1 MPWYF
6 PSNENAITATIT
18 SNKWM
23 PRFLSSAPT
32 AIFSDTPKETS
43 LDYWTRTDQ
52 ESKSKRIRKDI
63 PPLKIKRSIPVSVGC
78 ISFKIKYF
86 YLRMNQRI
94 SLIRSIIFSIF
105 DKACT
110 SILLLEVR
118 WLALIKCA
126 LPKFRNNTDSN
137 NFSRINLFPSKLKPE
152 VSICIYSLASYF

>member
-1 MPWYF
+1 MILLKKYHWIT
-6 PSNENAITATIT
+6 ELELIKNANTKNAKGY
-18 SNKWM
+18 S
-23 PRFLSSAPT
+23 PFE
-32 AIFSDTPKETS
+32 D
-43 LDYWTRTDQ
+43 
-52 ESKSKRIRKDI
+52 KS
-63 PPLKIKRSIPVSVGC
+63 SIPISVC
-78 ISFKIKYF
+78 FNSFKIKYF

-126 LPKFRNNTDSN
+126 LPNFRNNTDSS

-152 VSICIYSLASYF
+152 VSICIYSSASYF